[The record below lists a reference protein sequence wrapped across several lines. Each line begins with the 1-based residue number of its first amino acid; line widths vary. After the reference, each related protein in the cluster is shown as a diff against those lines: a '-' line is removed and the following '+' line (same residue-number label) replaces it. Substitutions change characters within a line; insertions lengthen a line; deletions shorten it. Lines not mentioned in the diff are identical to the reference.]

1 MGNQRLRRLLVIGAH
16 AALYSIKS
24 GKSDTRL
31 TDRARSL
38 LAKKP
43 FKLVAVALA
52 NKMARIAWVVMSKK
66 TSYQPMLKGA

>member
-1 MGNQRLRRLLVIGAH
+1 LLVVGAH

-24 GKSDTRL
+24 GKTDTPL
-31 TDRARSL
+31 AIWARSL

-52 NKMARIAWVVMSKK
+52 NKMARIAWAVMMQN
-66 TSYQPMLKGA
+66 TIYQPMTKGIVSKIA